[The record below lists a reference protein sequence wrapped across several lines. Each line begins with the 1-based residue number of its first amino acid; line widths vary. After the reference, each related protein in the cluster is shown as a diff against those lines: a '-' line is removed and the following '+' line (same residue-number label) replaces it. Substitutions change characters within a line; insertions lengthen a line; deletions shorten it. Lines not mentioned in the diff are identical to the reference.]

1 MSRQELFCIT
11 GFRIVTA
18 DLDRLVRFYSEVLG
32 FAVQSEEHQIG
43 QAEMALLGLFGSGR
57 RRVLTLGQQ
66 TLSIDRFEHA
76 GKPYPEGSDA
86 ASLWFQHLAL
96 VVTDIA
102 EAYGRLRDAAP
113 ISLEGPQRLPASSGG
128 VQAFKF
134 RDPDGHPLEFLE
146 FPQDNTPA
154 AWRARHPLPGQIGL
168 GIDHSAICV
177 ADARASAGYY
187 RALGLQIGDRTLNEG
202 PEQQR
207 LDDLSDVMVDVVP
220 MKPPEA
226 PPHLELLGYR
236 MQSGCERAAL
246 QPNDVAATRI
256 VWRGRKT
263 ELIRD
268 PDGHLQ
274 QIETQEQSR

>member
-11 GFRIVTA
+11 GFKIVTA
-18 DLDRLVRFYSEVLG
+18 DLDRLVRFYSEVLC

-43 QAEMALLGLFGSGR
+43 HAEMALLGLPGSGLR
-57 RRVLTLGQQ
+57 QVLTLGQQ
-66 TLSIDRFEHA
+66 TLSIDQFEHA
-76 GKPYPEGSDA
+76 GQPYPKGSDA

-102 EAYGRLRDAAP
+102 EAYGHLRDAAP
-113 ISLEGPQRLPASSGG
+113 ISLGGPQRLPASSGG

-146 FPQDNTPA
+146 FPQDNTPT
-154 AWRARHPLPGQIGL
+154 AWRGRHPLPGQIGL
-168 GIDHSAICV
+168 GIDHSAISV
-177 ADARASAGYY
+177 ADARVSAGYY

-207 LDDLSDVMVDVVP
+207 LDDLPDVMVEVVP

-236 MQSGCERAAL
+236 MQAGRERAAL
-246 QPNDVAATRI
+246 QTNDVAATRI
-256 VWRGRKT
+256 VWRGRAK

-274 QIETQEQSR
+274 QIETQEQSI